1 VARGARWRRYV
12 GGEEARASVTTS
24 AVRAGILVAGVILGA
39 IIIANGFTPTSP
51 SGAVPHPSASPTP
64 SSPAASP
71 TPRAHK
77 LDCSSISG
85 LRVAVENATTIQ
97 GLGAAAANRV
107 KAPRYTVV
115 NPPDVGTATVK
126 TATST
131 VFYRTPADRKA
142 ARCVRKDIF
151 PPATLKAM
159 SAGGTS
165 ASPPFSHSTPVAIF
179 VGSDYAAKHPLH
191 G

>member
-1 VARGARWRRYV
+1 M
-12 GGEEARASVTTS
+12 TTS
-24 AVRAGILVAGVILGA
+24 AVRALILVVGVILGA
-39 IIIANGFTPTSP
+39 IIIANAFPP
-51 SGAVPHPSASPTP
+51 SHASRASSHPSASP
-64 SSPAASP
+64 SASPAASP
-71 TPRAHK
+71 TPHPHK
-77 LDCSSISG
+77 LDCTSLSG
-85 LRVAVENATTIQ
+85 VHVAVENATNIQ
-97 GLGAAAANRV
+97 GLSAAAAKRL
-107 KAPRYTVV
+107 KAPRFVV
-115 NPPDVGTATVK
+115 ASADLGTATVK

-142 ARCVRKDIF
+142 ARCVKEEIF
-151 PPATLKAM
+151 PAATLKAM